1 MKSNTYKRFA
11 IIILAIA
18 QLILALDFTI
28 IYVALPSIGQDLHFS
43 ASSLQW
49 VVSAYALTFGGFLLI
64 GGRMSDLLGQR
75 RMFILAMVIFGLAS
89 LFGGFAHT
97 QLLLIAARGLQG
109 LGGAILFPATL
120 SLIMSSFQEGAERNR
135 ALGIWAA
142 MGGVGLSLGLLLG
155 GVLTSYIGW
164 TSTFFVNVPIA
175 LVVTLAAPFVLNE
188 NILPSKKRSFDIAG
202 AISITSAMI
211 LIVYYLVQAPSEG
224 WLALSCLIPALIG
237 LVLVGVFFLIEKRT
251 REPLI
256 PFRLFRIRTLNAA
269 VITAAI
275 FSASFGTLYY
285 FLTLYMQQ
293 ALHYTAV
300 QSGLGFL
307 PLTLSALLGAKLVN
321 RMLSAFGI
329 AGTLGSGMALGVAGF
344 MLLTPLSPHGTFW
357 GFLPGILIAGL
368 GQAIVFT
375 TMFIAA
381 GTGIEPKDQGVSS
394 AIVST
399 GQQIGSAIGLAIIMA
414 IVTAATT
421 ADSALEAQTPEMLTH
436 SIQLAFYT
444 NAAFAL
450 IGVIVAFVMLRNK
463 KTSAKQ

>member
-1 MKSNTYKRFA
+1 
-11 IIILAIA
+11 
-18 QLILALDFTI
+18 
-28 IYVALPSIGQDLHFS
+28 
-43 ASSLQW
+43 
-49 VVSAYALTFGGFLLI
+49 
-64 GGRMSDLLGQR
+64 
-75 RMFILAMVIFGLAS
+75 
-89 LFGGFAHT
+89 
-97 QLLLIAARGLQG
+97 
-109 LGGAILFPATL
+109 
-120 SLIMSSFQEGAERNR
+120 
-135 ALGIWAA
+135 
-142 MGGVGLSLGLLLG
+142 
-155 GVLTSYIGW
+155 
-164 TSTFFVNVPIA
+164 
-175 LVVTLAAPFVLNE
+175 
-188 NILPSKKRSFDIAG
+188 
-202 AISITSAMI
+202 
-211 LIVYYLVQAPSEG
+211 
-224 WLALSCLIPALIG
+224 
-237 LVLVGVFFLIEKRT
+237 
-251 REPLI
+251 
-256 PFRLFRIRTLNAA
+256 
-269 VITAAI
+269 
-275 FSASFGTLYY
+275 
-285 FLTLYMQQ
+285 MQQ

-321 RMLSAFGI
+321 RVLSAFGI
-329 AGTLGSGMALGVAGF
+329 AGTLGSGMALGAAGF
-344 MLLTPLSPHGTFW
+344 MLLTQLSPHGTFW

-444 NAAFAL
+444 SAAFAL